1 MPKKKY
7 VYANK
12 KLLLNKCSLEN
23 EDQLFY
29 ISPLLAK
36 QIGEKFNLG
45 KSVEERFK
53 LYFEALHYMGIS
65 PLLDAKKI
73 RRDVAD
79 LRVDK
84 YLSLNDRQ
92 ANAITDIADEK
103 IISIRNSFRENNFCT
118 MFHEMNHIFSKHN
131 YSKTNKEFQSL
142 NDPFYVEKE
151 IQHRFGYS
159 FNFGA
164 GENDNYNLFDE
175 GVTEYLALRQTAY
188 AVKRDVP
195 LGAYCFETQFAR
207 MFYLLAGNALFEGY
221 FNDGDFFRLTKA
233 IGVEELTER
242 NVRSLAYDISEFQ
255 NQYYLGDSLEMEN
268 LIYENMI
275 SLLADKV
282 EGIVWDNLELF
293 ENVGE
298 IEKLIG
304 NAFSNF
310 AQTFYFGS
318 SEKEVDQLLRPETF
332 NFLTET
338 YFNLVEDVN
347 EDICEKGL
355 EEKLGLINLE
365 NKTFDGVCDF
375 FKFINSRNYGIVLVD
390 EKPLTFENLLA
401 QEKVCVYNEAKGNY
415 IRKKQ
420 KIGDPY
426 FMEQNGN
433 QPDILEQIFK
443 IDMAREKFSKPQI
456 KEFSKSEFE
465 SAQTDGEQNEAEMEM

>member
-7 VYANK
+7 IYANK
-12 KLLLNKCSLEN
+12 KLLLNKCFLEN

-65 PLLDAKKI
+65 PLLDARKI

-131 YSKTNKEFQSL
+131 YSKTSKEFQSL
-142 NDPFYVEKE
+142 NDPFYVDKE
-151 IQHRFGYS
+151 IQHQFGY
-159 FNFGA
+159 FLDFGEN
-164 GENDNYNLFDE
+164 ENDNYNQFDE
-175 GVTEYLALRQTAY
+175 GVTEYLALRQVAY

-195 LGAYCFETQFAR
+195 LESYRFEVQFVR

-221 FNDGDFFRLTKA
+221 FNDGDFSRIA
-233 IGVEELTER
+233 REIGVEDVTEKTIK
-242 NVRSLAYDISEFQ
+242 SIAYAISQVQ
-255 NQYYLGDSLEMEN
+255 NQSMSLMLETEAILN
-268 LIYENMI
+268 KNMI
-275 SLLADKV
+275 SLLANKV

-318 SEKEVDQLLRPETF
+318 SEKDVDQLLRPEIF

-456 KEFSKSEFE
+456 KEFSESEFE
-465 SAQTDGEQNEAEMEM
+465 SAQTDCEQNEAEMEM

>member
-12 KLLLNKCSLEN
+12 KLLLNKSSLEN

-65 PLLDAKKI
+65 LLLDARKI

-92 ANAITDIADEK
+92 AYAITDIADEK
-103 IISIRNSFRENNFCT
+103 IISIRNSFRKNNFCT
-118 MFHEMNHIFSKHN
+118 IFHEMNHIFSKHN
-131 YSKTNKEFQSL
+131 YSKTSKEFQSL
-142 NDPFYVEKE
+142 NDPFYVDKE
-151 IQHRFGYS
+151 IQHQFGY
-159 FNFGA
+159 FLDFGEN
-164 GENDNYNLFDE
+164 ENDNYNQFDE
-175 GVTEYLALRQTAY
+175 GVTEYLALRQEAY

-195 LGAYCFETQFAR
+195 LGSYRFEVQFVR

-221 FNDGDFFRLTKA
+221 FNDGDFSRIA
-233 IGVEELTER
+233 REIGVEDVTEKS
-242 NVRSLAYDISEFQ
+242 VKSIAYAISQAQ
-255 NQYYLGDSLEMEN
+255 NQSMSLMLETEGI
-268 LIYENMI
+268 LFRNMI
-275 SLLADKV
+275 FLLANKV
-282 EGIVWDNLELF
+282 EGIVWNNLEAF

-318 SEKEVDQLLRPETF
+318 SEKAVDQLLRPDTF
-332 NFLTET
+332 NFLTEM

-355 EEKLGLINLE
+355 EEKIGLINLE
-365 NKTFDGVCDF
+365 NKTFEGVCDF

-420 KIGDPY
+420 KIGDPL
-426 FMEQNGN
+426 FMEEFGN
-433 QPDILEQIFK
+433 QTDVLDGIYK
-443 IDMAREKFSKPQI
+443 ADAARQKFSKPQI
-456 KEFSKSEFE
+456 KDFSEFE
-465 SAQTDGEQNEAEMEM
+465 NAQTDGEQNEAEMEM

>member
-92 ANAITDIADEK
+92 AYAITDIADEK

-456 KEFSKSEFE
+456 KEFSEPEFE

>member
-12 KLLLNKCSLEN
+12 KLLLNKCFLEN

-92 ANAITDIADEK
+92 AYAITDIADEK

-456 KEFSKSEFE
+456 KEFSESEFE

>member
-12 KLLLNKCSLEN
+12 KLLLNKCFLEN

-92 ANAITDIADEK
+92 AYAITDIADEK

-456 KEFSKSEFE
+456 KEFSEPEFE

>member
-92 ANAITDIADEK
+92 AYAITDIADEK

-118 MFHEMNHIFSKHN
+118 MFHEMNHVFSKHN

-233 IGVEELTER
+233 IGVEGLTER

-275 SLLADKV
+275 WLLANKV
-282 EGIVWDNLELF
+282 EGIIS
-293 ENVGE
+293 ENFDRFKDARE

-318 SEKEVDQLLRPETF
+318 SEKEVDQLLRPEIF
-332 NFLTET
+332 NFLTEM

-390 EKPLTFENLLA
+390 EKPLTFENLLV

-456 KEFSKSEFE
+456 KEFSESEFE
-465 SAQTDGEQNEAEMEM
+465 NAQTDGEQNEAEMEM

>member
-12 KLLLNKCSLEN
+12 KLLLNKDSLEN

-36 QIGEKFNLG
+36 QIGEKFNMG

-65 PLLDAKKI
+65 PLIDARKI

-79 LRVDK
+79 LRIDK
-84 YLSLNDRQ
+84 YLSLNDRH
-92 ANAITDIADEK
+92 AYAITDVADEK
-103 IISIRNSFRENNFCT
+103 IISIRNSFRENDFST
-118 MFHEMNHIFSKHN
+118 MFHEVNHVFSKHN
-131 YSKTNKEFQSL
+131 YSKTNKEFQNL
-142 NDPFYVEKE
+142 NDPFYTDKE
-151 IQHRFGYS
+151 IQHRFGYY
-159 FNFGA
+159 FDFGEN
-164 GENDNYNLFDE
+164 ENDNYNQFDE
-175 GVTEYLALRQTAY
+175 GVTEYLALRQEAY
-188 AVKRDVP
+188 TVKRDVP
-195 LGAYCFETQFAR
+195 LGSYRFEVQFVR

-221 FNDGDFFRLTKA
+221 FNDGDFSRIA
-233 IGVEELTER
+233 REIGVEDVTEKS
-242 NVRSLAYDISEFQ
+242 VKSIAYEISQAQ
-255 NQYYLGDSLEMEN
+255 NQSMSLMLETEGI
-268 LIYENMI
+268 LFRNMI
-275 SLLADKV
+275 SLLAKKV
-282 EGIVWDNLELF
+282 EGIVWDNLEAF

-318 SEKEVDQLLRPETF
+318 SEKAVDQLLRPDTF
-332 NFLTET
+332 NFLTEM

-355 EEKLGLINLE
+355 EEKLGLISLE

-420 KIGDPY
+420 KIGDPL
-426 FMEQNGN
+426 FMEEFGN
-433 QPDILEQIFK
+433 QTDVLDGIYK
-443 IDMAREKFSKPQI
+443 ADAARQKFSKPQI
-456 KEFSKSEFE
+456 KDFSEFE
-465 SAQTDGEQNEAEMEM
+465 NAQTDGEQNEAEMEM